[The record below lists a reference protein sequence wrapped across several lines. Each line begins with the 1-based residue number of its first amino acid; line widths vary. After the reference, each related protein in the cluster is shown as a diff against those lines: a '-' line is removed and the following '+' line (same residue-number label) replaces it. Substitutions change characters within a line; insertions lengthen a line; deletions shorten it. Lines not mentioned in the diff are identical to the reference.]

1 MGDNADV
8 LELIQDV
15 DRWNSETMTSMLSS
29 KKKGGSAPSKAQQP
43 DALLDLPSS
52 IWDEFE
58 EANCAQAACSA
69 KRGNAGAAMPCTNRP
84 SVIFCADCQQ
94 ESRME
99 DAGFFVCTLC
109 GDVGVSFVDDTPEWR
124 YYGQD
129 DSKGGDPS
137 RCGISSNYLMPESS
151 IGTVISTRYG
161 ESFKMRQ
168 ARQYHSWN
176 VMDYRGRNLYR
187 IFDKLQTQSQKHG
200 INYIIIEHAKQL
212 YKTISTHQLFRGQ
225 NKEGLIADCVYR
237 ACKDKGVPR
246 SIKEIAVIFGLEE
259 HVMTKGNRCFTSVWN
274 RIQNTNASQLP
285 PQSNQSMLL
294 SNPSDYIERFC
305 SPLNISSAVLQDC
318 LRVAKLVETSRLVP
332 DNTAPSI
339 AAAVL
344 FYTVSAH
351 KLPISKE
358 DIAKASKKSEVTI
371 GKCFKKLSQYDSH
384 LRGCLGV

>member
-1 MGDNADV
+1 MIEQLDAWNLESVMKAAEPAAEPEPLAPPACSIFENFEAEYTRACEREGKRADA
-8 LELIQDV
+8 
-15 DRWNSETMTSMLSS
+15 S
-29 KKKGGSAPSKAQQP
+29 GGADYAP
-43 DALLDLPSS
+43 
-52 IWDEFE
+52 
-58 EANCAQAACSA
+58 QAAMRYC
-69 KRGNAGAAMPCTNRP
+69 G
-84 SVIFCADCQQ
+84 DCET
-94 ESRME
+94 ESRLE
-99 DAGFFVCTLC
+99 DGGHYVCTGC
-109 GDVGVSFVDDTPEWR
+109 GDIGQPVVDDTPEWR

-161 ESFKMRQ
+161 ESYRMRQ

-187 IFDKLQTQSQKHG
+187 IFDKLQTHSQKHG

-212 YKTISTHQLFRGQ
+212 YKTINAHQLFRGQ

-246 SIKEIAVIFGLEE
+246 SIKEIAIIFGLEE

-274 RIQNTNASQLP
+274 RIQSDESVHLP
-285 PQSNQSMLL
+285 PQANHSLRL
-294 SNPSDYIERFC
+294 SSPSDYIERFC
-305 SPLNISSAVLQDC
+305 SPLRLPAQALRDC
-318 LRVAKLVETSRLVP
+318 LCVAQVVEVNRLVP

-339 AAAVL
+339 AAAVV
-344 FYTVSAH
+344 YYVITAH
-351 KLPISKE
+351 ELPISKE

-371 GKCFKKLSQYDSH
+371 GKCFKKLSLYDKQ
-384 LRGCLGV
+384 LRACMHAAE